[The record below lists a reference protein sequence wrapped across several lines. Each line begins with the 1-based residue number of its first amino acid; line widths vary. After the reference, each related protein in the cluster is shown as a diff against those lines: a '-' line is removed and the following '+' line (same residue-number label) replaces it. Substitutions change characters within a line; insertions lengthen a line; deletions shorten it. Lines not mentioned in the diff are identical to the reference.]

1 MNCLIKRLQEEQP
14 LINNWPL
21 LARADTC
28 PDDVQ
33 VQIKSF
39 GAGEI
44 IFYGGDANRWV
55 NWLLEGSVQAGMS
68 SMVSVQHSFIVL
80 TTGQSFGEYEAVSGL
95 KSYLADIVARTDVIV
110 VRIPTDDYMKWLLHD
125 NVLMLERYGENVRSL
140 LAQSFNSNLI
150 RYMPSIKRLA
160 LFITRYFELHHSAK
174 EVNDPTAY
182 VRINMLQDEICQEI
196 GVNIRS
202 VGRSLNELADKG
214 LILRKRG
221 KIYINRNQVYQIRD
235 IYFGDN

>member
-1 MNCLIKRLQEEQP
+1 M
-14 LINNWPL
+14 
-21 LARADTC
+21 
-28 PDDVQ
+28 
-33 VQIKSF
+33 
-39 GAGEI
+39 
-44 IFYGGDANRWV
+44 
-55 NWLLEGSVQAGMS
+55 
-68 SMVSVQHSFIVL
+68 
-80 TTGQSFGEYEAVSGL
+80 
-95 KSYLADIVARTDVIV
+95 
-110 VRIPTDDYMKWLLHD
+110 
-125 NVLMLERYGENVRSL
+125 
-140 LAQSFNSNLI
+140 
-150 RYMPSIKRLA
+150 A
-160 LFITRYFELHHSAK
+160 LYNTRYFELHHSAK